1 MKRTSFWQLLV
12 ACLLLTTNSHAQS
25 LKDLLNKENI
35 EKAVNA
41 ISGKTSVDMTGSWSY
56 TGAAIEFKS
65 DNLLQKAGG
74 AVAATAAEKKLD
86 EQLAKVG
93 IKAGQMSFTFAA
105 DSTFNVNIGKKNL
118 KGTYSYDSSTQK
130 VNLKFVKLIA
140 MNAKVSTTASNMDL
154 LFDSDKLLQ
163 LLTFLSSKSSNA
175 TLKGIGSLADKY
187 DGMMTG
193 FSMTRKEG
201 TN

>member
-175 TLKGIGSLADKY
+175 TLKGIGSLANKY

-193 FSMTRKEG
+193 FSMTRKDG

>member
-12 ACLLLTTNSHAQS
+12 ACLFLTTNSHAQS

-175 TLKGIGSLADKY
+175 TLKGIGSLANKY

-193 FSMTRKEG
+193 FSMARKEG

>member
-56 TGAAIEFKS
+56 TSAAIEFKS

-86 EQLAKVG
+86 EQLAKAG

-140 MNAKVSTTASNMDL
+140 MNAKVSTTSSNMNL
-154 LFDSDKLLQ
+154 LFDSDKLLK

-175 TLKGIGSLADKY
+175 TLKGIGSLANKY

>member
-12 ACLLLTTNSHAQS
+12 ACLFLTTNSHAQS

-86 EQLAKVG
+86 EQLAKAG

-175 TLKGIGSLADKY
+175 TLKGIGSLANKY

-193 FSMTRKEG
+193 FSMARKEG

>member
-175 TLKGIGSLADKY
+175 TLKGIGSLANKY

>member
-41 ISGKTSVDMTGSWSY
+41 LSGKTSVDMTGSWSY

>member
-41 ISGKTSVDMTGSWSY
+41 ISGKTSVDMTSSWSY

-175 TLKGIGSLADKY
+175 TLKGIGSLANKY

>member
-140 MNAKVSTTASNMDL
+140 MNAKVSTTASNIDL

-175 TLKGIGSLADKY
+175 TLKGIGSLANKY